1 MGCGR
6 DRDFDKKDLGC
17 VCQAVRAI
25 KDIQD
30 AGDDC
35 NECRNDCFLEPL
47 GTMVSPAHRV
57 NTRIFKLYLKN
68 GDTFKAHI
76 KGKPWKSPFFRVK
89 EIFDNCCATLQVLK
103 PEHHGGHSDGR
114 GDGRSDGRGDGRGDG
129 KGDGRRDGRHDG
141 RHDDFD
147 EAEGMMSEWE
157 LTGDCIT
164 VDLDCFCAIQ
174 CIKDVFVDLCED

>member
-6 DRDFDKKDLGC
+6 DRDFGKKDLGC

-47 GTMVSPAHRV
+47 GTMVSPANRV

-103 PEHHGGHSDGR
+103 PEHHGGHGGSR
-114 GDGRSDGRGDGRGDG
+114 GDSRGE
-129 KGDGRRDGRHDG
+129 
-141 RHDDFD
+141 DFD

-174 CIKDVFVDLCED
+174 CIKDVYVDLCED

>member
-6 DRDFDKKDLGC
+6 DRDDFGKRDLSC

-30 AGDDC
+30 AGDEC

-47 GTMVSPAHRV
+47 GTMVSPANRV
-57 NTRIFKLYLKN
+57 NTRVFKLYLKN

-76 KGKPWKSPFFRVK
+76 KGSKWKSPFFRVK
-89 EIFDNCCATLQVLK
+89 EVFDNCCATLQVLK
-103 PEHHGGHSDGR
+103 PD
-114 GDGRSDGRGDGRGDG
+114 
-129 KGDGRRDGRHDG
+129 KV
-141 RHDDFD
+141 D
-147 EAEGMMSEWE
+147 ETEDMMVEWE
-157 LTGDCIT
+157 LTGDCVT

>member
-6 DRDFDKKDLGC
+6 DRDRVAGARDRGC

-30 AGDDC
+30 VAGEECNDC
-35 NECRNDCFLEPL
+35 KNDCFLEPL
-47 GTMVSPAHRV
+47 GSMVSPSNRL

-76 KGKPWKSPFFRVK
+76 KGRPWKSPFFRVK
-89 EIFDNCCATLQVLK
+89 EVFDNCCATLQVLK
-103 PEHHGGHSDGR
+103 PDYDLHSDE
-114 GDGRSDGRGDGRGDG
+114 DSMDSLSN
-129 KGDGRRDGRHDG
+129 
-141 RHDDFD
+141 
-147 EAEGMMSEWE
+147 MSEWIF
-157 LTGDCIT
+157 TGECIT

-174 CIKDVFVDLCED
+174 CIKDVHVELECED

>member
-6 DRDFDKKDLGC
+6 DKDFGKKDLGC

-30 AGDDC
+30 AGDECNDC
-35 NECRNDCFLEPL
+35 RHDCFLEPL
-47 GTMVSPAHRV
+47 GAMVSPTNRV
-57 NTRIFKLYLKN
+57 NTRVFKLYLKN

-89 EIFDNCCATLQVLK
+89 DIFDNCCATLQVLK
-103 PEHHGGHSDGR
+103 PEHLCDSE
-114 GDGRSDGRGDGRGDG
+114 GDL
-129 KGDGRRDGRHDG
+129 
-141 RHDDFD
+141 D
-147 EAEGMMSEWE
+147 EEGMRTEWE
-157 LTGDCIT
+157 VTGDCIT

-174 CIKDVFVDLCED
+174 CIKDVYVDLCED